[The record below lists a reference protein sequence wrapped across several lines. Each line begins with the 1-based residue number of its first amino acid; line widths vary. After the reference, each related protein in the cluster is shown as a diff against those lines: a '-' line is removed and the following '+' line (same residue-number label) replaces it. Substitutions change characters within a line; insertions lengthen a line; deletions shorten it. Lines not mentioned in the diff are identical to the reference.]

1 MGRMKLNDFKK
12 NEFYTMP
19 KWILEVE
26 GLKPADMIIYMLAL
40 NNWKLS
46 VKNNFVNEKDEVY
59 FYLTHKKIKELT
71 DFGKD
76 QVIGAIERLEK
87 SNVIIAEKQNG
98 KATKYFLES
107 DFEKI
112 KFKNKKEDQ
121 SEKEDQ
127 LEKEDQSEK
136 EEYNQS
142 DFKYLNKK
150 EINKNEFK
158 EKYKKENS
166 SEINSVI
173 KSWNKKA
180 EDLNLKKIKL
190 MNDVRKRK
198 LKKIIKDFGEENIR
212 KAIDKIE
219 FSNFLRG
226 ENNRGWKIDFDFLIR
241 SDKLTQILED
251 KYTDVVISEREK
263 EEKGSWNWDE

>member
-112 KFKNKKEDQ
+112 KFKNKKE
-121 SEKEDQ
+121 
-127 LEKEDQSEK
+127 
-136 EEYNQS
+136 
-142 DFKYLNKK
+142 
-150 EINKNEFK
+150 
-158 EKYKKENS
+158 NS

-173 KSWNKKA
+173 ENWNKKA

-251 KYTDVVISEREK
+251 KYTDIVIPEKER

>member
-121 SEKEDQ
+121 SEKE
-127 LEKEDQSEK
+127 
-136 EEYNQS
+136 EYNQS

-190 MNDVRKRK
+190 MNDVRKWK

-263 EEKGSWNWDE
+263 KEKGSWSWDE